1 MLNPFDKITGAN
13 RLTSPVY
20 VLIFFSL
27 IGLSAVVIGK
37 MGLLPAL
44 GFIVMPFGVSF
55 LYLLF
60 KYPVIGLYTAV
71 FLNFTILGLSRY
83 IDFQVG
89 LLMDGILF
97 TTLFA
102 LIFNRF
108 YDKIDWT
115 PANKDI
121 TFLALIWLGYSVFEL
136 VNPEAHSFAASINGV
151 RGISLYMLM
160 VVVFTLLFFDTNL
173 KVDIFLYLWGILS
186 VLATLKGM
194 MQQFIGVDSYEQAWL
209 DAGGAITHVLFGKL
223 RIFSFMSD
231 AGQFGAHQAYTAVVL
246 GIIAISE
253 TNLRKKIF
261 FAIVAVLGI
270 YGMLLS
276 GTRGAI
282 AVPFAGFGTYFVL
295 KKNKAVMAAG
305 FVMIIVMFVFF
316 KYTTIANNVDQ
327 VRRMR
332 TAFDPNDASLQV
344 RLENQRTLSVYLATR
359 PFGGGLGHAGVKA
372 KKYLPNAFLS
382 NVATDSWFV
391 MIWAEQGVIGLLLH
405 LFILFYI
412 VIKSSYN
419 VMFRI
424 RDPMLKMKM
433 AGLTAGMVGIMVASY
448 GNAVLGSMPTALC
461 IYISMAL
468 MMDTEKFDTPL
479 TQEEKKLDSSNLND
493 SIAIGYDPFNKI

>member
-1 MLNPFDKITGAN
+1 MLNPFDRITGAN
-13 RLTSPVY
+13 RISSPVY
-20 VLIFFSL
+20 VLIFFSAVIFSAL
-27 IGLSAVVIGK
+27 IIGK

-44 GFIVMPFGVSF
+44 GFIVMPFGLAFV
-55 LYLLF
+55 YLLF
-60 KYPVIGLYTAV
+60 KYPIIGLYTAF

-97 TTLFA
+97 TTLLA
-102 LIFNRF
+102 LVFNRF
-108 YDKIDWT
+108 YEKIDWSK
-115 PANKDI
+115 ANKDI
-121 TFLALIWLGYSVFEL
+121 TILAIIWLGYSVFEL
-136 VNPEAHSFAASINGV
+136 VNPEARSFAASINGV
-151 RGISLYMLM
+151 RGISMYMLM
-160 VVVFTLLFFDTNL
+160 VIVFTLLFFDTNK
-173 KVDIFLYLWGILS
+173 KVDIFLYLWGVLS

-194 MQQFIGVDSYEQAWL
+194 MQQFIGCDSYEQLWL
-209 DAGGAITHVLFGKL
+209 DQGGAITHVLFGKL

-231 AGQFGAHQAYTAVVL
+231 AGQFGANQAYSAVVA
-246 GIIAISE
+246 GIIALSE
-253 TNLRKKIF
+253 NNIRKKTF
-261 FAIVAVLGI
+261 FTIVAVLGI

-282 AVPFAGFGTYFVL
+282 SVPFAGFGTYFIL

-344 RLENQRTLSVYLATR
+344 RLENQRTLSVYLASR

-468 MMDTEKFDTPL
+468 MLNTEVLDTPP
-479 TQEEKKLDSSNLND
+479 QEDDKVADTDTLKIPVATDY
-493 SIAIGYDPFNKI
+493 GFVNKN

>member
-1 MLNPFDKITGAN
+1 MLNPFDRITGAN
-13 RLTSPVY
+13 RLSSPVY
-20 VLIFFSL
+20 MLIIFSL
-27 IGLSAVVIGK
+27 IGFSAIVIGK
-37 MGLLPAL
+37 MGLVSAL
-44 GFIVMPFGVSF
+44 GLIVMPFALAY

-97 TTLFA
+97 LTLFA

-108 YDKIDWT
+108 YERIDWS
-115 PANKDI
+115 PANRDI
-121 TFLALIWLGYSVFEL
+121 TFLAIIWLAYSIMEL
-136 VNPEAHSFAASINGV
+136 VNPEARSFAASINGV

-160 VVVFTLLFFDTNL
+160 VIVFTLLFFDTNQ
-173 KVDIFLYLWGILS
+173 KIDFFLYLWAILS
-186 VLATLKGM
+186 ILATFKGM

-246 GIIAISE
+246 GIIAITE
-253 TNLRKKIF
+253 TDIRKKTILGI
-261 FAIVAVLGI
+261 AAALGI

-282 AVPFAGFGTYFVL
+282 AVPFAGFGTYFIL

-305 FVMIIVMFVFF
+305 FVMIVVMFIFF
-316 KYTTIANNVDQ
+316 KYTKVGNNIDQ
-327 VRRMR
+327 IRRMR

-359 PFGGGLGHAGVKA
+359 PIGGGLGHAGVKA

-412 VIKSSYN
+412 VIKSSFN

-424 RDPMLKMKM
+424 RDPILKMKM
-433 AGLTAGMVGIMVASY
+433 AGMTSGMVGIMVASY

-479 TQEEKKLDSSNLND
+479 PLKEEKVGSG
-493 SIAIGYDPFNKI
+493 IMKIPQGTDFYSLSKS

>member
-20 VLIFFSL
+20 VLIIFSL
-27 IGLSAVVIGK
+27 IGFSAVVIGK

-44 GFIVMPFGVSF
+44 GFIVMPFGLAF

-97 TTLFA
+97 LTLFA

-108 YDKIDWT
+108 YDKIDWE

-136 VNPEAHSFAASINGV
+136 VNPEARSFAASINGV

-160 VVVFTLLFFDTNL
+160 VVVFTLLFFDTNQ

-186 VLATLKGM
+186 VLATFKGM

-231 AGQFGAHQAYTAVVL
+231 AGQFGAHQAYSAVVA

-253 TNLRKKIF
+253 PNLRKKTF
-261 FAIVAVLGI
+261 FTIVAVLGI

-305 FVMIIVMFVFF
+305 FVAIIVMFVFF
-316 KYTTIANNVDQ
+316 KYTKVGNNIDQ
-327 VRRMR
+327 IRRMR

-344 RLENQRTLSVYLATR
+344 RLENQRTLSVYLASR

-468 MMDTEKFDTPL
+468 MLDTEKFDTPL
-479 TQEEKKLDSSNLND
+479 AQEEKKVDSSNLNVPN
-493 SIAIGYDPFNKI
+493 AIGSDSFNKS